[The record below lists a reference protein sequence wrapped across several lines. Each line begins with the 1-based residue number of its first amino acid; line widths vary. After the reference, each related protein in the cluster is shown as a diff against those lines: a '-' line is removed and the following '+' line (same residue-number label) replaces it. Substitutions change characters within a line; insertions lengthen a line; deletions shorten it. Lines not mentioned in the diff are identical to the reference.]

1 MTQDDINAIIKALNE
16 NEQLESLRMSYY
28 YQKMQRE
35 RYQRKAQKLKE
46 KQKKRQLM
54 RESDFN
60 KLPKELL
67 SRYDVTFKPFTRN
80 YFERR
85 TTWFYL
91 KGIKYIGDQYAH
103 YEYPQHLLKRL
114 TGVYWYNSNQREYL
128 YKYNEAGELV
138 VRAGLRQPESRF
150 GLATFR
156 EKRKTV

>member
-1 MTQDDINAIIKALNE
+1 
-16 NEQLESLRMSYY
+16 MSYY
-28 YQKMQRE
+28 SRAMERQR
-35 RYQRKAQKLKE
+35 RDKALRRLND

-54 RESDFN
+54 RESDYL
-60 KLPKELL
+60 KLPKIVLQ
-67 SRYDVTFKPFTRN
+67 YYTVTFKPFTRD

-91 KGIKYIGDQYAH
+91 KGIKYVGDQYAH

-114 TGVYWYNSNQREYL
+114 TGVHWHNSSQRDYL
-128 YKYNEAGELV
+128 YKYNEQGELV

-156 EKRKTV
+156 EKKK

>member
-1 MTQDDINAIIKALNE
+1 
-16 NEQLESLRMSYY
+16 MSYY
-28 YQKMQRE
+28 SRTMERQR
-35 RYQRKAQKLKE
+35 RDKARRRLND

-54 RESDFN
+54 RESDYL
-60 KLPKELL
+60 KLPKSVLE
-67 SRYDVTFKPFTRN
+67 RYTVTFKPFTRD

-91 KGIKYIGDQYAH
+91 KGIKYVGDQYAH

-114 TGVYWYNSNQREYL
+114 TGVYWHNSSQRDYL

-156 EKRKTV
+156 EKKK

>member
-1 MTQDDINAIIKALNE
+1 
-16 NEQLESLRMSYY
+16 MSYY
-28 YQKMQRE
+28 SRTMERQRREE
-35 RYQRKAQKLKE
+35 RLRRLND

-54 RESDFN
+54 RESDFL
-60 KLPKELL
+60 KLPKIVLQ
-67 SRYDVTFKPFTRN
+67 YYTVTFKPFTRD

-91 KGIKYIGDQYAH
+91 KGIKYVGDQYAH
-103 YEYPQHLLKRL
+103 YEYPQHLLRRL
-114 TGVYWYNSNQREYL
+114 TGVHWHNNGQRDYL

-156 EKRKTV
+156 EKKNIK

>member
-1 MTQDDINAIIKALNE
+1 MNYWQRQYVRD
-16 NEQLESLRMSYY
+16 R
-28 YQKMQRE
+28 QKRTSGK
-35 RYQRKAQKLKE
+35 QRK
-46 KQKKRQLM
+46 RQMM
-54 RESDFN
+54 RESDFL
-60 KLPKELL
+60 KLPKRITNE
-67 SRYDVTFKPFTRN
+67 YDVSFVPFTRD

-114 TGVYWYNSNQREYL
+114 TGVHWHNTNQRDYL
-128 YKYNEAGELV
+128 YKYNEQGELV

-156 EKRKTV
+156 EKK

>member
-1 MTQDDINAIIKALNE
+1 
-16 NEQLESLRMSYY
+16 MSHYITA
-28 YQKMQRE
+28 MERRRRE
-35 RYQRKAQKLKE
+35 EARRRVND

-54 RESDFN
+54 RESDFL
-60 KLPKELL
+60 KLPKPLL
-67 SRYDVTFKPFTRN
+67 ERYDVSFKPFTKD

-91 KGIKYIGDQYAH
+91 KGIKYVGDQYAH

-114 TGVYWYNSNQREYL
+114 TGVHWHNSTQQAYL
-128 YKYNEAGELV
+128 YKYNEQGELV

-156 EKRKTV
+156 EKRLTNT

>member
-1 MTQDDINAIIKALNE
+1 
-16 NEQLESLRMSYY
+16 MSYY
-28 YQKMQRE
+28 SRMIERRRRE
-35 RYQRKAQKLKE
+35 EVRRRVND

-54 RESDFN
+54 RESDFL
-60 KLPKELL
+60 KLPKIVLE
-67 SRYDVTFKPFTRN
+67 RYDVRFKPFTRS
-80 YFERR
+80 YFEKR

-91 KGIKYIGDQYAH
+91 KGVNYVADQYAL

-114 TGVYWYNSNQREYL
+114 TGVHWHNTNQRDYL

-156 EKRKTV
+156 KKVNNE